1 MEWDDY
7 FEPKHCFPV
16 LRLNKVPD
24 KCQEDVA
31 TELDAAFS
39 LFWSNLAA
47 CAGRLRVA
55 LELLLNHQG
64 IPKRKR
70 DSKGKYKELWLHA
83 RLDLFA
89 KGNPATGAQLM
100 ALKSLGNSG
109 AHEGSISR
117 EDLLDAFEVLEHS
130 LEEIIEQRSKRVAAL
145 SKKLTK
151 KHGKKP

>member
-1 MEWDDY
+1 
-7 FEPKHCFPV
+7 
-16 LRLNKVPD
+16 
-24 KCQEDVA
+24 
-31 TELDAAFS
+31 
-39 LFWSNLAA
+39 
-47 CAGRLRVA
+47 
-55 LELLLNHQG
+55 
-64 IPKRKR
+64 
-70 DSKGKYKELWLHA
+70 
-83 RLDLFA
+83 
-89 KGNPATGAQLM
+89 M